1 MDLAWCTI
9 CNRHC
14 ADDNVSSSWS
24 CFWMFTERLTC
35 LLSLFSHFIALKTA
49 ASKILKFLLQL
60 IFLLF
65 HFRHLLHHAF
75 HTHVIHRPSH
85 PTTMVVISFHRHPAH
100 LQAPSWT
107 PDHYQHHHH
116 QYIQHEH
123 LPDNFQQKKKHL
135 PAHVSFARQQNKI
148 NHSKTERT
156 IRSQNAGYCAQT
168 ILFTTPLH
176 IWAGFNT
183 CKAIHV

>member
-14 ADDNVSSSWS
+14 ADDNVSLSRS
-24 CFWMFTERLTC
+24 CFWMFAERLIC

-75 HTHVIHRPSH
+75 HMHVIHRPSH

-123 LPDNFQQKKKHL
+123 LPDNFNKRRNICLLTSALH
-135 PAHVSFARQQNKI
+135 ANKI

-156 IRSQNAGYCAQT
+156 IRSQYAGYCART
-168 ILFTTPLH
+168 ILPTTPLH
-176 IWAGFNT
+176 IRAGFNT
-183 CKAIHV
+183 CLKAIHV